1 VKTAMQERAAGA
13 STTPSFWSKTKVF
26 FRDSWM
32 ELKKVIWPTR
42 EEVVKMTGFVVFV
55 VVLVGLFIYVW
66 DQVLGQGTMRL
77 FRR

>member
-1 VKTAMQERAAGA
+1 
-13 STTPSFWSKTKVF
+13 VF